1 MSVIIT
7 LKLLSLVSKIPMHAC
22 LIASLSAAYI
32 YDSTPTITK
41 NEVKQQGKQPHW
53 CQKYGILGDQSYEFV
68 TTCMS
73 AYELKFPPTT

>member
-7 LKLLSLVSKIPMHAC
+7 LKLLSLVSKIPHAC

-41 NEVKQQGKQPHW
+41 NEGNNKESNHIGVKIMMKAMHLLQHA
-53 CQKYGILGDQSYEFV
+53 CLH
-68 TTCMS
+68 MS
-73 AYELKFPPTT
+73 